1 MRLSSGL
8 RVAAVVAGLL
18 SAGAALLA
26 MREASLLW
34 AVVTLAALCGHA
46 LTASGAPRVRWGVAA
61 GAGLFALVTVA
72 NLRWYGEQVADAG
85 EPVRGQAAA
94 RAYLLESWQDGM
106 DRQRLTAGGL
116 ALGVLLLCAA
126 VSASPARGGRRGVVT
141 TALAVAVLGWCVSRV
156 ALTPGEPPLPDLFA
170 AVWPGLLTTLVTAG
184 ALAWS
189 GRRGDRYGLLPAGTL
204 LLSLVALRICADL
217 ASTWASWWTL
227 VRPAEDAFLQPG
239 IVVSV
244 GASAE
249 GTLRVSSAVETT
261 VALGGVGLAVV
272 GALRAHRETAGRQTP
287 TGGCR

>member
-1 MRLSSGL
+1 MTLSAGL

-18 SAGAALLA
+18 SVGAALLA

-141 TALAVAVLGWCVSRV
+141 TALAVVVLVWCVSRV

-170 AVWPGLLTTLVTAG
+170 AVWPAVLVALVTAG

-189 GRRGDRYGLLPAGTL
+189 GRRGDRYGLLPAGML
-204 LLSLVALRICADL
+204 LLSLVAVRICVDL
-217 ASTWASWWTL
+217 AATWASWWTL
-227 VRPAEDAFLQPG
+227 ARPAEDAFLQPG
-239 IVVSV
+239 IMVSV

-249 GTLRVSSAVETT
+249 GALRVSTAVETA

-272 GALRAHRETAGRQTP
+272 GALRVHRETAGRQTT
-287 TGGCR
+287 TGGSR